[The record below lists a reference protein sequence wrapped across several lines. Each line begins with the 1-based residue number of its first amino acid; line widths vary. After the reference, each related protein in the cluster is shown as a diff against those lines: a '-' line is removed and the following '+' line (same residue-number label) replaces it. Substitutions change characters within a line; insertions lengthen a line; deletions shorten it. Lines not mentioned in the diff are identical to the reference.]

1 MSWLAPHRSLLAR
14 LLLVVAVAL
23 LPALALQAYTE
34 GQARRLRHAIA
45 RADALRILSL
55 VVATQQEI
63 TQGARQMLTA
73 VGATRRARDAGPAP
87 LACDAYLADL
97 LRSFDRYASLIITD
111 VDGEVMC
118 SGNLPAASGRTLGD
132 VTDRAYWRRT
142 MAAGDFV
149 TGDFVRGRH
158 DGRPELH
165 FSQPVR
171 DEQGRISG
179 VVAVGLDLGWL
190 QGRIDQI
197 HLPAGTSITIA
208 DRHGTIIAHAPFAS
222 GSIGEHTDAV
232 SSQFLDGDADGVVE
246 FDQRGGGGRILAYS
260 PLAVAPQDVWIGV
273 ASDANGALAG
283 LAQADQ
289 QGVLLLIGGG
299 VLGLLLTVLGTRFA
313 IARPTARLL
322 GAAAAWQRGEMS
334 ARTGLAADG
343 SEFGRLGSAF
353 DLMAGALQAREAAL
367 DQALE
372 STTDS
377 VFTLD
382 HQFRFTWLNRRA
394 RAQLEP
400 SGGREPG
407 AREQGAREPGARGL
421 VGQVIWDLFP
431 ELAGS
436 CYEASCREALATGQP
451 RMIEQDFAPLGVIFS
466 TQIYPSDRGLTLFY
480 RDVTQE
486 RRAARALAETQ
497 ARLAG
502 IAETIPGLVFVTDPA
517 GRIIFVNRRTLD
529 FTGLDAQS
537 FIAGGLAA
545 VAHEDE
551 RAALTS
557 GWPACLGAQME
568 VRLRRAD
575 GVFVW
580 HLIRGLPWVDDGPL
594 DGDQTR
600 EWYGVATDIDAIV
613 QARAALARTGAALE
627 QEVDRRTAA
636 LAESEA
642 RLRAIFDNVPD
653 LVLLLSLS
661 DTADA
666 DAPSVRLDAANPAAA
681 RFLGRSTVG
690 LAGCP
695 IEALPAL
702 APMLRLIVECAR
714 TGGEQRAELELPG
727 EPGPRIVETLL
738 VPLGPAGGRR
748 VLAAIRDITER
759 RALQA
764 RLAQAQKMEAVGQ
777 LTGGVAHD
785 FNNLLQSM
793 VSALELLRRQLGGTH
808 AAADRL
814 LETALRA
821 AARGGQL
828 TRQLLA
834 FSRKQTL
841 QPELVDIAR
850 LVGDIGE
857 LLRRAAG
864 ETVALTLDTGGAG
877 AALICRVDPGQLES
891 ALLNLTLNARD
902 AMPGGGALVLRVGA
916 ARLEAAAAARLE
928 LARGEYV
935 RIDLADTGS
944 GIAPE
949 HLAHLFEPFFT
960 TKEVGRGTGLG
971 LAMVHGFLRQ
981 SGGAVTVDSTPGQG
995 SEFSL
1000 YLPREAGPAMAEPPP
1015 APARAAAP
1023 VGRQGGSILLVE
1035 DDPAVLTTTRELLEG
1050 AGHAVLAARD
1060 GPTALALAGQ
1070 AGRIDLLLSDVV
1082 LPGGISG
1089 PQLVR
1094 RLQQLRPGLAV
1105 LLTSGYPRD
1114 MLERH
1119 GLDGAVRLL
1128 LKPVDGAHLLATVA
1142 AMLEPVQAG

>member
-1 MSWLAPHRSLLAR
+1 MPRIRPHRSLLAR

-34 GQARRLRHAIA
+34 SQARHLRHAIA

-55 VVATQQEI
+55 VVATEQEI
-63 TQGARQMLTA
+63 TQGARQLLTA
-73 VGATRRARDAGPAP
+73 VAATRRARDAGPDPA
-87 LACDAYLADL
+87 ACDGYLADL
-97 LRSFDRYASLIITD
+97 LHKFDRYASLIVTD
-111 VDGEVMC
+111 TKGRVVC
-118 SGNLPAASGRTLGD
+118 SGNQPSKGNG
-132 VTDRAYWRRT
+132 VTDRTYWRLA
-142 MAAGDFV
+142 MDSGDFV
-149 TGDFVRGRH
+149 TGDFVHGHH

-165 FSQPVR
+165 FAQPVR
-171 DEQGRISG
+171 DRQGVISG
-179 VVAVGLDLGWL
+179 VVMVGLDLAWL

-197 HLPAGTSITIA
+197 HLPPGTSITIA
-208 DRHGTIIAHAPFAS
+208 DRHGTIIAHAPFVG

-232 SSQFLDGDADGVVE
+232 SSRFLEGDADGVVE
-246 FDQRGGGGRILAYS
+246 FDQPGGGGRILAYS
-260 PLAVAPQDVWIGV
+260 PLSVQPQDVWIGV

-283 LAQADQ
+283 LAHADQ
-289 QGVLLLIGGG
+289 QGGMLLVGGG
-299 VLGLLLTVLGTRFA
+299 LLALLLTVLGTRLA

-322 GAAAAWQRGEMS
+322 GAAAAWQRGEMA
-334 ARTGLAADG
+334 ARTGLPADG
-343 SEFGRLGSAF
+343 SEFGRLGAAF
-353 DLMAGALQAREAAL
+353 DLMAGALAAREAAL
-367 DQALE
+367 NQALE

-382 HQFRFTWLNRRA
+382 HRFCVTWMNRRA

-400 SGGREPG
+400 
-407 AREQGAREPGARGL
+407 QGAPAVAGR
-421 VGQVIWDLFP
+421 VIWELFP
-431 ELAGS
+431 ELAGT
-436 CYEASCREALATGQP
+436 CYEASCREALATNEP
-451 RMIEQDFAPLGVIFS
+451 RFVEQSYPPLDAIFA
-466 TQIYPSDRGLTLFY
+466 THIYPSDRGLTLFY
-480 RDVTQE
+480 RDVTEE

-517 GRIIFVNRRTLD
+517 GRIIFVNGRTLD
-529 FTGLDAQS
+529 FTGLDVAG
-537 FIAGGLAA
+537 FTAGGLAPVMHPQDWQKLA
-545 VAHEDE
+545 
-551 RAALTS
+551 T
-557 GWPACLGAQME
+557 GWPGTLAEEME

-580 HLIRGLPWVDDGPL
+580 HLIRGLPGFDEAR
-594 DGDQTR
+594 QTR

-613 QARAALARTGAALE
+613 LARAALARTGAALE
-627 QEVDRRTAA
+627 QEVQRRAAA

-653 LVLLLSLS
+653 LVLLLSL
-661 DTADA
+661 ADGEEDGRPA
-666 DAPSVRLDAANPAAA
+666 VRLDAANPAAA
-681 RFLGRSTVG
+681 RFLGRSAIG

-695 IEALPAL
+695 VASLPAL
-702 APMLRLIVECAR
+702 APMLQLIEDCAR
-714 TGGEQRAELELPG
+714 TGQDLRADLELPG
-727 EPGPRIVETLL
+727 EVGPRSVETLL
-738 VPLGPAGGRR
+738 VPLGRSGGRR

-793 VSALELLRRQLGGTH
+793 VSALELLRRQLAGTH
-808 AAADRL
+808 ASAERL

-864 ETVALTLDTGGAG
+864 ETVAFTLDV
-877 AALICRVDPGQLES
+877 AAAETRPLICRVDPGQLES

-902 AMPGGGALVLRVGA
+902 AMPDGGALALSVRAVTLDA
-916 ARLEAAAAARLE
+916 AQASPLDLAA
-928 LARGEYV
+928 GEFV
-935 RIDLADTGS
+935 QIELADTGS

-981 SGGAVTVDSTPGQG
+981 SGGAVAVASTPGHG
-995 SEFSL
+995 SVFTL
-1000 YLPREAGPAMAEPPP
+1000 YLSREPDRLVAEPPP
-1015 APARAAAP
+1015 APERAAEP
-1023 VGRQGGSILLVE
+1023 VGRGGARILLVE
-1035 DDPAVLTTTRELLEG
+1035 DDPAVLATTTELLVG
-1050 AGHAVLAARD
+1050 AGHTVLSARD
-1060 GPTALALAGQ
+1060 GPGALALARNE
-1070 AGRIDLLLSDVV
+1070 GRIDLLLSDVV

-1089 PQLVR
+1089 PRLARQLQR
-1094 RLQQLRPGLAV
+1094 HQPGLAV
-1105 LLTSGYPRD
+1105 LLASGYPRD
-1114 MLERH
+1114 MLDRH

-1128 LKPVDGAHLLATVA
+1128 IKPVGGAQLLEAVA
-1142 AMLEPVQAG
+1142 AMLEPAPTG